1 MPPLSMLRAF
11 EAAAR
16 LGGFSAAGRELNVTH
31 AAVAQQVRHLEE
43 RLGVTLMRRDGR
55 GLLLTVEGRRLSEA
69 LSAGLETMRAGL
81 QELQSEADE
90 RPVSVTL
97 TPAFS
102 ASWLMP
108 RIGGLREDHPEIE
121 LMLSPSSDL
130 VNLQRSDFDLAI
142 RFGTGD
148 WPGLKVEPLVSSSI
162 VVVAAPQ
169 LLEKYPVETPED
181 LLRLPWVQELGTDEW
196 RVWLADHGVNF
207 ESKRDIIHL
216 PGYMAIQ
223 ALREG
228 QGVGMTARIFVE
240 AALKAGRLIA
250 LFDSDEES
258 NTGYYIVRRN
268 MTMRKPV
275 AAFVSWLKREAAKSE
290 SGSDRSDAA

>member
-16 LGGFSAAGRELNVTH
+16 RGGFSGAGRELNVTH
-31 AAVAQQVRHLEE
+31 AAVAQQVRNLED

-55 GLLLTVEGRRLSEA
+55 GVVLTAEGRRLAEA
-69 LSAGLETMRAGL
+69 LGAGLEIMRAAL
-81 QELQSEADE
+81 EDIQREAND

-102 ASWLMP
+102 AGWLMQ
-108 RIGGLREDHPEIE
+108 RIGGLREEHPEIE
-121 LMLSPSSDL
+121 LMLSPSSD
-130 VNLQRSDFDLAI
+130 VVDLQRSDFDLAI
-142 RFGTGD
+142 RFGNGE
-148 WPGLKVEPLVSSSI
+148 WPGLVVEPLVSSSI

-169 LLEKYPVETPED
+169 LLEQYPVKTPDD
-181 LLRLPWVQELGTDEW
+181 LVNLPWVQETGTDEW
-196 RVWLADHGVNF
+196 RVWLADHGVNV
-207 ESKRDIIHL
+207 SGKRNIIHL

-223 ALREG
+223 AIREG

-258 NTGYYIVRRN
+258 NTGYYIVRRHQH
-268 MTMRKPV
+268 MRRRV
-275 AAFVSWLKREAAKSE
+275 ADFVAWLKREAEKS
-290 SGSDRSDAA
+290 G